1 MRRNEKEITDI
12 MELEAVIL
20 SSDVCRIA
28 FANDNTPYIVTMN
41 FGFMGGDE
49 KKLYFHCA
57 REGRKLEMIKKNSY
71 VCFEF
76 DNDHNLYKGE
86 IACDWGMHYRSVV
99 GYGRMIIITDHDEK
113 KLGIN
118 SIMSQY
124 SKGKDFSYRQSDLD
138 SVLLLRLDILEMTGK
153 KG

>member
-1 MRRNEKEITDI
+1 MRRKEKEITDI
-12 MELEAVIL
+12 TEIEAVIL

-28 FANDNTPYIVTMN
+28 LANDNTPYLITLN
-41 FGFMGGDE
+41 FGYMGGDE

-57 REGRKLEMIKKNSY
+57 REGRKLEMIRKNSY

-76 DNDHNLYKGE
+76 DTDHNLYEGE
-86 IACDWGMHYRSVV
+86 IACDYGMHYRSVV
-99 GYGRMIIITDHDEK
+99 GYGRMTFITDLDEK
-113 KLGIN
+113 RLGLN

-124 SKGKDFSYRQSDLD
+124 SKGKDFSYKQSDLD
-138 SVLLLRLDILEMTGK
+138 RVLLLRLDILEMKGK